1 MSKSNNVAQSLRRS
15 LCDELER
22 SGPDAPTLCAGW
34 SARDL
39 ATHLIVRET
48 RPDAAVGILVKPLA
62 GYAARVQ
69 RSVGKSEWATII
81 HKIRS
86 GPPLV
91 SPMRVPAVDDLT
103 NTRILRPPRRPPA
116 RHSRWR
122 TWSAV
127 ECRRGGP
134 LQGVEARGSP
144 HDPPGTGRSR
154 PQSRRPTGDR
164 GQEGNPRSHRERTGR
179 RVGSLRLRTPIGES
193 RHTRWAVRCGR
204 SRPNGEVRGLELP
217 QSRS

>member
-103 NTRILRPPRRPPA
+103 NTLEYFVHREDLRRGTPGGAPGPLSNAEEEALYKALKRGARLMTRRAPA
-116 RHSRWR
+116 GLVLSPDGRPVIVAKKGTPEVTVSGPVGELVLFVYGRQSASRV
-122 TWSAV
+122 TLDGPTDAV
-127 ECRRGGP
+127 E
-134 LQGVEARGSP
+134 
-144 HDPPGTGRSR
+144 
-154 PQSRRPTGDR
+154 
-164 GQEGNPRSHRERTGR
+164 
-179 RVGSLRLRTPIGES
+179 
-193 RHTRWAVRCGR
+193 AVRTAKFG
-204 SRPNGEVRGLELP
+204 V
-217 QSRS
+217 